1 MASSDAEVKN
11 IDDITDIAEMFL
23 AMTALNISCQGLT
36 DLEQMKKKAKDEL
49 AKLANSPSLCAGEVS
64 SMSTEHMFSDQYQI
78 LLN

>member
-11 IDDITDIAEMFL
+11 IDDIKDVVEML
-23 AMTALNISCQGLT
+23 QAMAALNISCQGFT
-36 DLEQMKKKAKDEL
+36 NLEQMKKKVKDEL

-64 SMSTEHMFSDQYQI
+64 SMSTEHMFSDQYEI